1 MDESNASLSSSMSSS
16 QPRQL
21 IESNYKL
28 ALKFFM
34 NKNFSKSYEII
45 KKLYQSSFGQFASDI
60 ISEQLF
66 INILNLYLTEIG
78 LFIDKDNKDTNF
90 NLERNERQEVIKS
103 LMQDQILDELYETY
117 NDDINAIP
125 SEILY
130 NLFLIYYINR
140 AIITNAGNLKLKF
153 DKLYYQFDY
162 NSRVDDVYLKKLI
175 DLYVFQVLPDNEC
188 FDDASSIINAN
199 AIYLSQIEESLNRL
213 SNIRI
218 DKVKKQQEEEEKV
231 KEEQQKLND
240 KKKRELQNQKELKD
254 RQNLTYKSLNQ
265 IKQSSGKI
273 DSSKKDDRSANESN
287 GGYDIASLRQK
298 LLYSLNL
305 SKNYIKTNSPLILL
319 IILVLFVS
327 SRYLKIRKINVMER
341 LKLTL
346 QMAFKIR
353 YL

>member
-1 MDESNASLSSSMSSS
+1 MDESTTSLSNSMSSS

-34 NKNFSKSYEII
+34 NKNFSKSYDII
-45 KKLYQSSFGQFASDI
+45 KKLYKSSFGQFASDVI
-60 ISEQLF
+60 NEQLF
-66 INILNLYLTEIG
+66 VKILNLYLTEIG

-90 NLERNERQEVIKS
+90 NLERNERQEVITT
-103 LMQDQILDELYETY
+103 LAQDQILDELYKVY

-130 NLFLIYYINR
+130 NLFLIYYINK
-140 AIITNAGNLKLKF
+140 ALITNAGNLKLKF

-162 NSRVDDVYLKKLI
+162 NSRLEDAYLKKLI
-175 DLYVFQVLPDNEC
+175 DLYVFQVLLDNEN
-188 FDDASSIINAN
+188 FDEASMIISENP
-199 AIYLSQIEESLNRL
+199 IYMSQIEESLNRL
-213 SNIRI
+213 SIIRI
-218 DKVKKQQEEEEKV
+218 DKAKKLKEEEEKE
-231 KEEQQKLND
+231 KEKQDKLKE

-265 IKQSSGKI
+265 IKQSSAKFDSPKRGKEPI
-273 DSSKKDDRSANESN
+273 RETN
-287 GGYDIASLRQK
+287 GGYDIALLRQK
-298 LLYSLNL
+298 ILYALNL

-319 IILVLFVS
+319 IILLLFIS
-327 SRYLKIRKINVMER
+327 SRFIKVRKIDVMER

-346 QMAFKIR
+346 QMAFKIS

>member
-1 MDESNASLSSSMSSS
+1 MDESTISLSNSMSSS

-45 KKLYQSSFGQFASDI
+45 KKLYKSSFGQFASDI
-60 ISEQLF
+60 INEKLF
-66 INILNLYLTEIG
+66 IKILNLYLTEIG

-90 NLERNERQEVIKS
+90 NLERNERQEVITT
-103 LMQDQILDELYETY
+103 LAQDQILDELYKVY
-117 NDDINAIP
+117 SDDINAIP

-140 AIITNAGNLKLKF
+140 TLITNAGNLKLKF

-162 NSRVDDVYLKKLI
+162 NSRLEDAYLKKLI
-175 DLYVFQVLPDNEC
+175 DLYVFQVLLDNEN
-188 FDDASSIINAN
+188 FDEASVIISENP
-199 AIYLSQIEESLNRL
+199 IYLSQIEESLSRL
-213 SNIRI
+213 STIRI
-218 DKVKKQQEEEEKV
+218 DKAKKQKEAENKEKEKQEKL
-231 KEEQQKLND
+231 KE

-265 IKQSSGKI
+265 IKQSSAKF
-273 DSSKKDDRSANESN
+273 DSKKDNKPIRATN
-287 GGYDIASLRQK
+287 GGYDIALVRQK
-298 LLYSLNL
+298 LLYTLNL
-305 SKNYIKTNSPLILL
+305 SKNYIKTNSPSILL
-319 IILVLFVS
+319 IILLLFIS
-327 SRYLKIRKINVMER
+327 SRFIKARRINVMER

-346 QMAFKIR
+346 QMAFKIS